1 MGNVVQ
7 EFKEFILRGNVLE
20 LAVAVVI
27 GAAFK
32 TVVDSL
38 VADIIMPIVAM
49 IFGEPDFSSLD
60 FTINDA
66 VFRYGA
72 FITAVISFLIIAAAI
87 FFIVV
92 LPYNRLKERM
102 ARGEEPETEA
112 PEDIVLLR
120 DIRDALRA
128 RG

>member
-1 MGNVVQ
+1 MERVIS

-49 IFGEPDFSSLD
+49 LFGEPNFSGLD

-72 FITAVISFLIIAAAI
+72 FITNVISFLIIAAAI

-92 LPYNRLKERM
+92 LPYNRLKARM
-102 ARGEEPETEA
+102 ARGEEPDAEA

-120 DIRDALRA
+120 DIRDSLRA